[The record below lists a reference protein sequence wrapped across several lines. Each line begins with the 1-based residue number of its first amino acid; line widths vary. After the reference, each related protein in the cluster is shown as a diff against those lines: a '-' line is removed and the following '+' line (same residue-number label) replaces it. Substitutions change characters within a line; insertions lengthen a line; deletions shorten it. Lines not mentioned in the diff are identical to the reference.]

1 MRAIKKIFNLMTLF
15 IFFGCAQPQSNLPEY
30 NEELSL
36 EEQRIQSQLFAQS
49 WLDAYLELSEIGY
62 RILFGAA
69 DLCLKEDQIYDIGI
83 DVATKYSGPEDIREE
98 LVTIL
103 DLNEG
108 LTVVAVGQ
116 NTPASQAG
124 FRRGDKIIK
133 IDNTIAPFGEA
144 APTEFYKLMKLNFAK
159 SYDFLIQREGQEI
172 LISTVTSKRCRFGHT
187 VDFDNNTFNAFADGE
202 NMYFSLR
209 ITKWL
214 LKEELGMELVYAHEL
229 GHNANRHIDDKKSNA
244 AIGMGVGLLA
254 GILLGV
260 NDDTAI
266 DLMSE
271 VGAFGASRYSV
282 AYENEADYLS
292 LYALALSGYNI
303 EGAVS
308 FWRKF
313 AVEVPNSIY
322 ISTTH
327 PTSSER
333 FVRMEATV
341 REIQEKINSNIYA
354 FDFLILTCIKK
365 VIRTIDTGNLCNA
378 TP

>member
-1 MRAIKKIFNLMTLF
+1 MKIFSLILLF
-15 IFFGCAQPQSNLPEY
+15 IFFGCAQPQSSLPVYDEQ
-30 NEELSL
+30 LSL
-36 EEQRIQSQLFAQS
+36 EEKKIQSRLFAES
-49 WLDAYLELSEIGY
+49 WLNAYVDLSEIGY

-69 DLCLKEDQIYDIGI
+69 DLCLKEDQIYGIGI
-83 DVATKYSGPEDIREE
+83 DVATKYSGPENIRDEIE
-98 LVTIL
+98 TIL
-103 DLNEG
+103 DLDEN
-108 LTVVAVGQ
+108 LKVVAVGQ
-116 NTPASQAG
+116 NTPASESG
-124 FRRGDKIIK
+124 IKRGDKIIK
-133 IDNTIAPFGEA
+133 ISGVRSPFGENA
-144 APTEFYKLMKLNFAK
+144 ATEFYELMK
-159 SYDFLIQREGQEI
+159 SDYSRTYDFVIKREDLELPI
-172 LISTVTSKRCRFGHT
+172 NVRTSKRCRFNHT
-187 VDFDNNTFNAFADGE
+187 VDFDNNTFNAFADGD

-214 LKEELGMELVYAHEL
+214 LQEELGAAIVYAHEL

-303 EGAVS
+303 EEAVS

-322 ISTTH
+322 ISRTH
-327 PTSSER
+327 PTTSER

-341 REIQEKINSNIYA
+341 REIQEKINSGA
-354 FDFLILTCIKK
+354 ILLPEYYEK
-365 VIRTIDTGNLCNA
+365 
-378 TP
+378 